1 MMERASQRDTA
12 LPAANHSV
20 ERGTNESYVPEIAKA
35 KWKDRGLRRKSR
47 RYSSFERATRLE
59 IVRLA

>member
-35 KWKDRGLRRKSR
+35 KWKDRG
-47 RYSSFERATRLE
+47 
-59 IVRLA
+59 